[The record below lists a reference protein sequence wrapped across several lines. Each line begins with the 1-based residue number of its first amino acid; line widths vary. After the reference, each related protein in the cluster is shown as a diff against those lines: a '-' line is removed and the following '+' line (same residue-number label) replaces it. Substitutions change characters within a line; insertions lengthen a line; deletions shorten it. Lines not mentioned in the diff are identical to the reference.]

1 MLPGWPAPRTP
12 AACSTGSA
20 GWTGPE
26 QSSFQWI
33 GDGIKGL
40 IRDCENIAKLC
51 SSSSHPVVEVADVE
65 GRVDDVEAGE
75 DDHDHG
81 GEGDEAP
88 GHEAE
93 AGHGAGPPGPVR
105 GDQPQRGVG

>member
-1 MLPGWPAPRTP
+1 M
-12 AACSTGSA
+12 
-20 GWTGPE
+20 
-26 QSSFQWI
+26 
-33 GDGIKGL
+33 
-40 IRDCENIAKLC
+40 
-51 SSSSHPVVEVADVE
+51 VEVADVE

-105 GDQPQRGVG
+105 GDQPQRGVGQVQAARPVTLAKRDLVSRINPI